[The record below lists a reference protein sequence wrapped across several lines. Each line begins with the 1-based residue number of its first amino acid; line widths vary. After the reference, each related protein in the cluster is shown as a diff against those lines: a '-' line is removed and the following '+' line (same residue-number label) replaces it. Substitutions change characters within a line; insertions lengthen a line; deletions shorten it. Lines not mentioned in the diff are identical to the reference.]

1 MLWDSLRID
10 CVEPLKGIFP
20 EETWSQYRTIEGFT
34 APVIASTMTG
44 KTPEELGL
52 PRDTSAFWQSI
63 DPNKID
69 DMLFDHFDSHISIG
83 RLIGPGSEICPLPP
97 SRQGKFKIL
106 PPIDW
111 NAVSNW
117 DIDIFTYLGR
127 KWSCATD
134 DWWDLIYWHS
144 FVTHGPW
151 SIYDSMG
158 SAESPEVVNC
168 DRLMQRLAA
177 TDPKAL
183 MDWYMKGVKYAAA
196 SLRNLN
202 AICGGKETII
212 CFADHGE
219 ALGEEING
227 RQATGHF
234 AGMHNHPVLGTVPI
248 WINRDEKIPEDI
260 NNLNMKDWIVKMY
273 EKYEKNN
280 PEYQQW
286 KRNYST
292 KKLNPKIGD

>member
-1 MLWDSLRID
+1 MILILWDSLRID
-10 CVEPLKGIFP
+10 CVEPLKNIFK
-20 EETWSQYRTIEGFT
+20 EETWSNFRTIEGFT

-52 PRDTSAFWQSI
+52 PRDTSAFWKELDKS
-63 DPNKID
+63 KID

-97 SRQGKFKIL
+97 SREGKFKIL
-106 PPIDW
+106 PPIRW

-117 DIDIFTYLGR
+117 DIDIFQYVGR

-158 SAESPEVVNC
+158 TKESPEVMNC
-168 DRLMQRLAA
+168 DRLMRRLAESE
-177 TDPKAL
+177 PEKL
-183 MDWYMKGVKYAAA
+183 KEWYMKGVKYAAA
-196 SLRNLN
+196 TLRSID

-227 RQATGHF
+227 RKVTGHF
-234 AGMHNHPVLGTVPI
+234 AGMHEHDLLGTVPV
-248 WINRDEKIPEDI
+248 WINRRDNIPSDI
-260 NNLNMKDWIVKMY
+260 NNLNLKDWVVEMY
-273 EKYEKNN
+273 EKYDKGMSKDET
-280 PEYQQW
+280 
-286 KRNYST
+286 R
-292 KKLNPKIGD
+292 

>member
-1 MLWDSLRID
+1 MILILWDSLRID
-10 CVEPLKGIFP
+10 CTEPLKGIFKD
-20 EETWSQYRTIEGFT
+20 ETWSSYKTIEGFT

-52 PRDTSAFWQSI
+52 PRTTDAFWQGI
-63 DPNKID
+63 DPSKIED
-69 DMLFDHFDSHISIG
+69 TLFDHFDSHISIG

-106 PPIDW
+106 PPIKW

-117 DIDIFTYLGR
+117 DIDIFQYVAR
-127 KWSCATD
+127 KWSCVTD

-158 SAESPEVVNC
+158 AAESPEVVNC
-168 DRLMQRLAA
+168 DRLMQRLANS
-177 TDPKAL
+177 DPKAL
-183 MDWYMKGVKYAAA
+183 MNWYMKGVKYAAA
-196 SLRNLN
+196 TLRSLD

-219 ALGEEING
+219 ALGEEIQG
-227 RQATGHF
+227 QKVTGHF
-234 AGMHNHPVLGTVPI
+234 AGMHKHDILGTVPI
-248 WINRDEKIPEDI
+248 WINKREKIPEDI

-273 EKYEKNN
+273 EKYDKG
-280 PEYQQW
+280 Q
-286 KRNYST
+286 
-292 KKLNPKIGD
+292 KKVAKGVISGL